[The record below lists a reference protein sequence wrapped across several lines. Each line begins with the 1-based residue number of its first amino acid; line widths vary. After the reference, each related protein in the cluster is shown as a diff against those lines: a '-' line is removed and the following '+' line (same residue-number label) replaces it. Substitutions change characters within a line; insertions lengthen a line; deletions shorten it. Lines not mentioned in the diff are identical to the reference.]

1 MKLPSAHEKQID
13 LDIPRTLHSHIMFR
27 TRYGPGQ
34 RALFNILRA
43 FSNYDK
49 QVGYCQGMTNIATIL
64 LMYYTEEV
72 CVNEVQY
79 V

>member
-1 MKLPSAHEKQID
+1 LKLPSTHERQID

-34 RALFNILRA
+34 RALFDVLRA
-43 FSNYDK
+43 FSNYDE
-49 QVGYCQGMTNIATIL
+49 QVGYCQGMTNIVTIL

-72 CVNEVQY
+72 CVK
-79 V
+79 

>member
-1 MKLPSAHEKQID
+1 
-13 LDIPRTLHSHIMFR
+13 MFR

-34 RALFNILRA
+34 RALFNVLRA

-49 QVGYCQGMTNIATIL
+49 QVGYCQGMTNIVTIL

-72 CVNEVQY
+72 CTYICIY
-79 V
+79 VYGIYSSFLIYYSPSFRMHL